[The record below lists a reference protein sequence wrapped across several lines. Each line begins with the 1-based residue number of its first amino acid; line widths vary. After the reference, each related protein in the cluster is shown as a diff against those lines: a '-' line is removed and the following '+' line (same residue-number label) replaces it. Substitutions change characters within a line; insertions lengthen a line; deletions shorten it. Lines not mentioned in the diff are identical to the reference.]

1 MPHVLLTHN
10 LDALDGSYPGC
21 FDLVLTGHTHMGEK
35 NFILFDGYTVL
46 KLFHIYD
53 NINRQKD
60 EWGVATQRTSLH
72 ITSGLGSHGQRI
84 HTTPEGVSLIKLVGS

>member
-1 MPHVLLTHN
+1 MPHILLTHN

-35 NFILFDGYTVL
+35 NFILFDGYTIL
-46 KLFHIYD
+46 KLFHVYD

-60 EWGVATQRTSLH
+60 EWGVATQRTSIH

-84 HTTPEGVSLIKLVGS
+84 HTTPEGVSLITLVRG